1 MLCVIPRKNA
11 WWLHSHHCG
20 CTLLYGLKSENEIR
34 SVESDFVTPWAI
46 QSRPESWSGQLFSG
60 QAFPSPEDLPNPGI
74 KPRSS
79 ALRLDSQP
87 AEPPRNPRSARMG
100 SLSLLQQIF
109 LTQESNRG
117 LLHYRQIVYQL
128 SYLYSIFTSFYLS
141 IPIFSHDN
149 NYYGK
154 YRNRL
159 VVLGKSVAM

>member
-1 MLCVIPRKNA
+1 MPLPHTEA
-11 WWLHSHHCG
+11 E
-20 CTLLYGLKSENEIR
+20 KSESEKSLSHIQLLWPHGLY
-34 SVESDFVTPWAI
+34 SPWN
-46 QSRPESWSGQLFSG
+46 SLGQNTGVSNHSLLQG
-60 QAFPSPEDLPNPGI
+60 IFPTQVSCITGTFFTI
-74 KPRSS
+74 WATR
-79 ALRLDSQP
+79 
-87 AEPPRNPRSARMG
+87 EPKNTGVG

-159 VVLGKSVAM
+159 VVLGKSVAMW